1 MKDFSNLSIEDIEN
15 ELKRETYKT
24 KYNKILRSTIYTLI
38 IVVAVATIIVSL
50 VMPVVEISS
59 SSMTPILNEGDI
71 VMSIKTKN
79 LKQGDI
85 IAFYHGNKILIKR
98 VIASSSDWVYID
110 EEGTVSVNG
119 TVLEEKYVQNKMLGD
134 ISVELPL
141 QVQDGKWFVLSD
153 KRDTIIDSRNNDVGC
168 ISNDDIIGKIIF
180 RVWPLKKIGSVN

>member
-168 ISNDDIIGKIIF
+168 KSNDDIIGKIIF